1 MDQNQDQDRDRDRD
15 RDQMEG
21 LVSTSAPEAPMHDA
35 PLLSPSP
42 VQHEEP
48 RSTFAAI
55 PNGAA
60 KENGPGLAM
69 AEPDAAVAGA
79 ATSQPPSAQPQA
91 VPQPPSASSAS
102 SASAP
107 APSTLFTPA
116 STPSVTP
123 GPSSGSLPPR
133 TSPLAT
139 QPPPAQYVR
148 RTSMPQ
154 GGKVPIVE
162 PPGAGLRRAA
172 SQNPNAFQSPGRDY
186 GRENPKFNDDLSR
199 LTHAVQ
205 QSVPEAVRRVT
216 RDNWEKI
223 LLGTSFHQAFIMNA
237 IVHHANG
244 DILRRG
250 ISQFGRKM
258 VSESQ
263 DAIMAHFE
271 PADLDAVADAILD
284 KASDSFLDKALERR
298 LATIDARSLIDA
310 LARAER
316 LGYESNDVNGDD
328 DTQASPP
335 LQAPTV
341 QNHSYQFQ
349 QHPRQPPPQQELAR
363 SSPTSLIPLV
373 PPKPQASL
381 QCPLCW
387 RKFTAAPPYE
397 YHVKKGLCVKTPPNS
412 DGFPFSCAECGAGFV
427 TAVGQK
433 SHYLNRVC
441 GQHSYAPATPKAP
454 SVPTSSPVAHVATNG
469 PVTHMQRPASQMQ
482 QSPYGQQRVQPS
494 WSTPVQKQNSA
505 TPSASAPP
513 PSSGPVLADPYA
525 HLNPDTRARLES
537 DILAAE
543 ASYAPRFKEAESIAD
558 PEERKLK
565 LEGLQNSFS
574 TKQSIIRKRY
584 GVRLRQRRTKEEI
597 EAERIRLTGHTGT
610 PGGGK
615 RQRVDDGLGGTP
627 SYVPS
632 QQPQAPATPSP
643 NNPEFPPTKH
653 LSVTD
658 MNSSGLGGSSATAA
672 TADPTVGLQ
681 QSQQHAPN
689 APPPRNSL
697 AAYQQNGYRVDRHVS
712 HSVPQSP
719 VQSPVQAS
727 TVRASPV
734 QASPAPANN
743 HSTMAEAAAD
753 APAWGPPSTAARNG
767 SAAAPLV
774 LDDDASSDSDSDGD
788 GEIPA
793 KLPPSG

>member
-1 MDQNQDQDRDRDRD
+1 
-15 RDQMEG
+15 
-21 LVSTSAPEAPMHDA
+21 MHDA

-42 VQHEEP
+42 VQHEQS

-60 KENGPGLAM
+60 RENGPGLVM
-69 AEPDAAVAGA
+69 AEPDGAVVLAAAVGA
-79 ATSQPPSAQPQA
+79 TAPQPQ
-91 VPQPPSASSAS
+91 PQPPSAAQPQQAAPQPPYVSSTSPA

-107 APSTLFTPA
+107 PPPPPNQVTPA

-123 GPSSGSLPPR
+123 GPPSAYLSASLPPR

-139 QPPPAQYVR
+139 QAPPAHYVR

-172 SQNPNAFQSPGRDY
+172 SQNPNAFQSPNRDHS
-186 GRENPKFNDDLSR
+186 RENPKFNDDLSR

-223 LLGTSFHQAFIMNA
+223 LLGTGFHQAFVMNA
-237 IVHHANG
+237 VIHHANG
-244 DILRRG
+244 DIVRRG
-250 ISQFGRKM
+250 IREFGRKM
-258 VSESQ
+258 VSESK
-263 DAIMAHFE
+263 DAIIAHFE
-271 PADLDAVADAILD
+271 PADIDAVADAILD
-284 KASDSFLDKALERR
+284 KASDYFLDKALERR

-316 LGYESNDVNGDD
+316 LGYESNDVNGDNG
-328 DTQASPP
+328 TTASPP
-335 LQAPTV
+335 LPTPAT
-341 QNHSYQFQ
+341 QFQ
-349 QHPRQPPPQQELAR
+349 QPPQHQQHAHQDLAR
-363 SSPTSLIPLV
+363 HSPTSLIPPP
-373 PPKPQASL
+373 PPKPQTSL

-387 RKFTAAPPYE
+387 RKFAAAPPYE
-397 YHVKKGLCVKTPPNS
+397 YHVKKQLCTKTPPNA
-412 DGFPFSCAECGAGFV
+412 DGFPFSCSECGAGFV

-441 GQHSYAPATPKAP
+441 GQHSFAPATPKGPVA
-454 SVPTSSPVAHVATNG
+454 SSPAPQFV
-469 PVTHMQRPASQMQ
+469 QQQPAPQMQ
-482 QSPYGQQRVQPS
+482 QRTPYEQQQRPPPA
-494 WSTPVQKQNSA
+494 WSTPVQKQHPA
-505 TPSASAPP
+505 TPGSSAPP
-513 PSSGPVLADPYA
+513 SSSGPVPADPYA
-525 HLNPDTRARLES
+525 HLNPDTRARLEQ
-537 DILAAE
+537 DLLAAE
-543 ASYAPRFKEAESIAD
+543 ASYAPRFKEAEDIPD
-558 PEERKLK
+558 PDERKQK

-574 TKQSIIRKRY
+574 TKQSIIRKKY

-615 RQRVDDGLGGTP
+615 RQRVDDGLGDTP

-632 QQPQAPATPSP
+632 SQQAHATPSV
-643 NNPEFPPTKH
+643 NNPAITPTKH

-681 QSQQHAPN
+681 QSQPAP
-689 APPPRNSL
+689 PPPRNSL
-697 AAYQQNGYRVDRHVS
+697 ASYQRNGYRVDRHVS
-712 HSVPQSP
+712 HSATQSP
-719 VQSPVQAS
+719 VESPVQAS
-727 TVRASPV
+727 SFTPV
-734 QASPAPANN
+734 NS
-743 HSTMAEAAAD
+743 HSAAAEATAD
-753 APAWGPPSTAARNG
+753 APTWHPSPTAARSG

-774 LDDDASSDSDSDGD
+774 LDDDALSDSDSDGD
-788 GEIPA
+788 G
-793 KLPPSG
+793 GDTG